1 MNRGIALGIGAYM
14 VWGVLPIFWK
24 SLATVDPFEILAHRV
39 VWSVV
44 FLASI
49 VAIRRSWAQIR
60 GLSAR
65 AVGLLL
71 LAGSLL
77 AVNWLTY
84 IWAVNNGHIVE
95 GSLGYFINPLFN
107 VVLGVLVLRERLAPG
122 QWVAVGVAALGV
134 TYMAVSVGTLP
145 WIALVLASTFA
156 VYGLLKKQMTYV
168 GPIESL
174 TVEVA
179 LISVPALVFLTFVGI
194 GGEGSFGVA
203 GPRITILLVLTG
215 VATAV
220 PLALF
225 GAAAHR
231 IRLSTI
237 GLLQY
242 IAPTMQFLLGV
253 FIYNETVTR
262 DELIGFVL
270 VWGGL
275 AIYSGHGLMRHRRS
289 QPQPM
294 LRPRSQLQ

>member
-1 MNRGIALGIGAYM
+1 MNRGIALGIGAYL
-14 VWGVLPIFWK
+14 VWGILPIFWK
-24 SLATVDPFEILAHRV
+24 TLATVDPLEILAHRV

-44 FLASI
+44 FLVAM
-49 VAIRRSWAQIR
+49 VAIRHSQNRIC
-60 GLSAR
+60 GLSGR
-65 AVGLLL
+65 AIGLLL
-71 LAGSLL
+71 VAGSLL

-95 GSLGYFINPLFN
+95 SSLGYFINPLFN
-107 VVLGVLVLRERLAPG
+107 VVLGVLVLRERLEPV

-134 TYMAVSVGTLP
+134 GYMTVSLGTLP

-156 VYGLLKKQMTYV
+156 AYALLKKQMTDV

-179 LISVPALVFLTFVGI
+179 LISIPALVFLTFVGI
-194 GGEGSFGVA
+194 GSEGSFGAA
-203 GPRITILLVLTG
+203 GPQISILLVLTG

-225 GAAAHR
+225 GAAARR

-253 FIYNETVTR
+253 FIYDEVVTR

-270 VWGGL
+270 VWAGL
-275 AIYSGHGLMRHRRS
+275 AIYSAHSLMRHRRI
-289 QPQPM
+289 QPQP
-294 LRPRSQLQ
+294 LVA